1 MSSEPSLAAV
11 APAQHWR
18 SYGPLDLHPIL
29 LHAMEAFN
37 EHGYHGTSVRDIATR
52 VGVTVPALYYHY
64 ENKQALLTT
73 LLETS
78 MKDVLDRCRAAAAE
92 AGDDPLPR
100 FCGMVESIVL
110 YMANRKGMAFLDTEI
125 RSLEPENRARYVA
138 LRDYLQHMLLD
149 TVRAGIREGAFTT
162 PIPADAVRA
171 ILIMCQ
177 GVANWYH
184 VDGPLTA
191 EEVAERHVLLSLGTV
206 GYAGSSFGESES
218 ESDTDT
224 DTGGGG
230 ADADGDGRIGRVD
243 RIGRTGRAGRT
254 GRTRQPQAVRR
265 TPPAER

>member
-1 MSSEPSLAAV
+1 MSSEPSRATLSG
-11 APAQHWR
+11 AQHWR

-29 LHAMEAFN
+29 LRAMEAFN

-92 AGDDPLPR
+92 AGDEPLPR
-100 FCGMVESIVL
+100 FCAMVESIVL

-177 GVANWYH
+177 GVANWYRT
-184 VDGPLTA
+184 DGPLTA

-206 GYAGSSFGESES
+206 GYAGLPLNG
-218 ESDTDT
+218 TDE
-224 DTGGGG
+224 GG
-230 ADADGDGRIGRVD
+230 ADADADGGGRLGRVD
-243 RIGRTGRAGRT
+243 GIGGTGRGAGT
-254 GRTRQPQAVRR
+254 GRSGGSGGTPRPQAVRR
-265 TPPAER
+265 TPRAER